1 PNYDIFIDAP
11 TEAAPSFTLDQFQED
26 GKTYRVLIHDFA
38 TPDANA
44 ANRGALL
51 DGLKRLVAVENAV
64 VAPDELDTYTFFFHF
79 DPGSSDGME
88 HLFGTQIII
97 PAGLASER
105 GLAGAEDDAAHEF
118 FHQWNVKRIRPL
130 ALGPWNYEGQNPTP
144 SLWVAEGFTQYYGD
158 ISMERSGLESSDDY
172 LRNLG
177 RSLGSSLTAPG
188 YKLMSAE
195 DSSLTAWFHDATPLR
210 QQTNQAITTISYYA
224 RGEQIAAVLDL
235 ELRRRSRGAKSLN
248 DAMRWLW
255 ENTYHAPRTS
265 YYLPGRG
272 YTEADV
278 EQAIEAV
285 AGASYADFFRDYV
298 AGTKPIPYDQYL
310 SAAGLKLVCTVP
322 ANVASY
328 SGVYLAGDTV
338 RGVAPGSPAE
348 AAGFGNGQV
357 IESGNLAALPPG
369 QSAAVKVSAHG
380 QHLTLTLTPAA
391 PRATACQIETIP
403 AASADQQALRAA
415 WLAGR

>member
-1 PNYDIFIDAP
+1 MHRIWTIVLLACALAAAQSGQPNASFLRALAGKPLPEVHYTLDLTHPNDHLAAVTLEFPAPKSATRVLLPAFYPGRYSIFNFAVNVQQPVAYCAQGGAALPFHRFDPNSWEIENGACHSIRWQYRVYGDRPLDGTFFQLDATHANLNGGPVYMYPEGDKPNPVTLVILAPAGWKVLNELGQLNQTQLWFPNYDIFIDAP
-11 TEAAPSFTLDQFQED
+11 TEAAPSFTLDQFQVD

-158 ISMERSGLESSDDY
+158 ISMERSGLESSD
-172 LRNLG
+172 
-177 RSLGSSLTAPG
+177 
-188 YKLMSAE
+188 
-195 DSSLTAWFHDATPLR
+195 
-210 QQTNQAITTISYYA
+210 
-224 RGEQIAAVLDL
+224 
-235 ELRRRSRGAKSLN
+235 
-248 DAMRWLW
+248 
-255 ENTYHAPRTS
+255 
-265 YYLPGRG
+265 
-272 YTEADV
+272 
-278 EQAIEAV
+278 
-285 AGASYADFFRDYV
+285 
-298 AGTKPIPYDQYL
+298 
-310 SAAGLKLVCTVP
+310 
-322 ANVASY
+322 
-328 SGVYLAGDTV
+328 
-338 RGVAPGSPAE
+338 
-348 AAGFGNGQV
+348 
-357 IESGNLAALPPG
+357 
-369 QSAAVKVSAHG
+369 
-380 QHLTLTLTPAA
+380 
-391 PRATACQIETIP
+391 
-403 AASADQQALRAA
+403 
-415 WLAGR
+415 